1 MKLENHNKKRKKEL
15 ERLKEEDCL
24 IQFED
29 EDHADL
35 VKISS
40 TIEAK
45 DITPEMR
52 LLWETQM
59 KQLSAK
65 SANGHRWDPRY
76 IYNITLL
83 RYMQTLYE
91 ILN

>member
-1 MKLENHNKKRKKEL
+1 MENHNKKRKKEL

-24 IQFED
+24 IRFED
-29 EDHADL
+29 EDHTDL
-35 VKISS
+35 VKIFSMIK
-40 TIEAK
+40 TK
-45 DITPEMR
+45 DMTPEMR

-83 RYMQTLYE
+83 RYMQTLYKV
-91 ILN
+91 LN